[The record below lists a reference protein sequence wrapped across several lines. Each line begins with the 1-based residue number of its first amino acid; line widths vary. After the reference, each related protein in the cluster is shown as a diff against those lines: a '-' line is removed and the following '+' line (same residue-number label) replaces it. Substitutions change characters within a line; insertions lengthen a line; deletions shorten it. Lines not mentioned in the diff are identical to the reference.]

1 MASTGQHPHGGEES
15 GDRTARY
22 LARVDAHLPTLA
34 DPGVRRAFIDR
45 QIEAW
50 ERRYAR
56 FVATEGGS
64 LPAGGCD
71 PPQAADFL
79 MTITALAARRAAP
92 GRPRSE
98 APDADDPG
106 APLAAAIRS
115 LLVAADQ
122 RCPAIIG
129 QAHLLHHAAFAGEPR
144 YRVQAF
150 AQLKREAHDLLRAIA
165 AVDAALQGEQ
175 PAGRQR

>member
-1 MASTGQHPHGGEES
+1 MASNGQDPHSGEES
-15 GDRTARY
+15 SDRTARY
-22 LARVDAHLPTLA
+22 LARVDAYLPTLA
-34 DPGVRRAFIDR
+34 DAGTRRTFIDR

-56 FVATEGGS
+56 FVATEGGAQ
-64 LPAGGCD
+64 PADGRD

-79 MTITALAARRAAP
+79 MTITALAVRRTAP
-92 GRPRSE
+92 GRPRNE
-98 APDADDPG
+98 TPGADDPG
-106 APLAAAIRS
+106 ELLAVAIRS

-144 YRVQAF
+144 YRVHAF
-150 AQLKREAHDLLRAIA
+150 AQLKREAHDLARAIA
-165 AVDAALQGEQ
+165 AVDAAIGEM
-175 PAGRQR
+175 RE

>member
-1 MASTGQHPHGGEES
+1 MASIGRDPHSGEES
-15 GDRTARY
+15 SDRTARY

-34 DPGVRRAFIDR
+34 DPGARRAFIDR

-64 LPAGGCD
+64 QPAGGHD
-71 PPQAADFL
+71 PPQAGDFV
-79 MTITALAARRAAP
+79 MTIAALAARRAAP

-98 APDADDPG
+98 ARGADEPG
-106 APLAAAIRS
+106 ESLADAIRS
-115 LLVAADQ
+115 LVLAADQ

-129 QAHLLHHAAFAGEPR
+129 QTHLLHHAAFCGELGHR
-144 YRVQAF
+144 ARAF
-150 AQLKREAHDLLRAIA
+150 AEIKREAHDLLRAIA
-165 AVDAALQGEQ
+165 AVDAAIGEM
-175 PAGRQR
+175 RE